1 MEYEAND
8 QVIVVL
14 HNGAP
19 LEMPMGEFAKSH
31 RGRKF
36 LDDHILYMIRGMIE
50 VGFIPAEMGVI
61 LDQIPGG
68 VTLDI
73 LDKISEKA
81 GRGSGESGGVQV
93 LMGQPL
99 GILEQF
105 LPKEKKTELKQ
116 LLAELTAGGRE
127 KQ

>member
-19 LEMPMGEFAKSH
+19 LE
-31 RGRKF
+31 
-36 LDDHILYMIRGMIE
+36 
-50 VGFIPAEMGVI
+50 
-61 LDQIPGG
+61 
-68 VTLDI
+68 I

-81 GRGSGESGGVQV
+81 GRGNGESGGVQV

-116 LLAELTAGGRE
+116 LLAELTAGGRK